1 MCVSV
6 LTIVSWGLGVLTIGY
21 LIGRWRARTDFAAI
35 LKEMIDMTRKEES
48 DEPKTCRE
56 KD

>member
-21 LIGRWRARTDFAAI
+21 LVGRWRARTDYAAI
-35 LKEMIDMTRKEES
+35 LKEMTDMTRKDGEG
-48 DEPKTCRE
+48 
-56 KD
+56 